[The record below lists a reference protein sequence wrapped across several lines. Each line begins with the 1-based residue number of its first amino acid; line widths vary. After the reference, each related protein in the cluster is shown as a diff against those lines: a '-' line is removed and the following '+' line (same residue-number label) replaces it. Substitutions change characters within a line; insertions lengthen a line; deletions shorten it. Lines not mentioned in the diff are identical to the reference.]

1 MQLIDTHAHPH
12 MEDYALSAEQF
23 VAYAEEA
30 AVHQVICVGTDL
42 VDSQRAIDF
51 AQKQGY
57 VASVGLHPHEA
68 SKYRDEFLELRALL
82 PNEIVVAI
90 GECGLDYYYEN
101 SSKED
106 QIEALHAQINLAK
119 RVNLPLIF
127 HVRDAFEDF
136 FEVFDQH
143 RGLSGVVHS
152 FTADEATM
160 RACVERGL
168 YVGLNGIMTF
178 TKDPE
183 HHRAAT
189 AVPLDNLVLETD
201 APFLTPHPYRGTI
214 NNSANVVTVAEFLSE
229 LRGESFT
236 EIARVTTH
244 NARRLFNL

>member
-23 VAYAEEA
+23 VASAEEA
-30 AVHQVICVGTDL
+30 SVAQVVCVGTDL
-42 VDSQRAIDF
+42 PDSQRAIAF
-51 AQKQGY
+51 AEKNGY
-57 VASVGLHPHEA
+57 VASIGLHPHEA
-68 SKYRDEFLELRALL
+68 SKYREEFLELRKLL
-82 PNEIVVAI
+82 PNDTVVAI

-101 SSKED
+101 SPKDE

-119 RVNLPLIF
+119 RVDLPLIF
-127 HVRDAFEDF
+127 HVRDAFKDF

-143 RGLSGVVHS
+143 RNITGVVHS

-160 RACVERGL
+160 HACVERGL

-183 HHRAAT
+183 HHRAAK
-189 AVPLDNLVLETD
+189 AVPSANLLLETD

-214 NNSANVVTVAEFLSE
+214 NNSANVRTVAEYLST
-229 LRGESFT
+229 LRGESIG
-236 EIARVTTH
+236 EIARVTTQ
-244 NARRLFNL
+244 NARTLFRL